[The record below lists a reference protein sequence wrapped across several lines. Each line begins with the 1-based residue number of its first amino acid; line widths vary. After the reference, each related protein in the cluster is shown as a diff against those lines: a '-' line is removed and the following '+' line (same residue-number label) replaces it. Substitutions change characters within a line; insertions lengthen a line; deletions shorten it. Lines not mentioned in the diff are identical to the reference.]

1 MSVFVFFF
9 PSNPNEM
16 IIENLKQIKKHVK
29 RKQEIKEDRGVRY
42 RMHYKNSF
50 TLFLSRRSR
59 FENIYITHIY
69 SLLSD
74 LSLFSSLNSV
84 ESFI

>member
-50 TLFLSRRSR
+50 TLSNLT
-59 FENIYITHIY
+59 N
-69 SLLSD
+69 
-74 LSLFSSLNSV
+74 
-84 ESFI
+84 